1 MENLEKETENI
12 NITLEKRKQKL
23 IEKITNWLK
32 NPYNLIFFIVFI
44 IILIIRFYYFWLTR
58 NQPVWWDEAEYL
70 ASAKHYAGI
79 FDFSHEL
86 SEQRLPGFPLLISV
100 FFRLGITNELVLR
113 FLLVFLPSIIAI
125 FLLYFL
131 LIKMYSDKKIA
142 LISMVIFGV
151 LWEHLFYSN
160 RFHTENP
167 ALIFE
172 FLAIIVLFQAYM
184 KKENFFF
191 IKPKSSL
198 IWVIL
203 FSILSM
209 FFRPGNLLFIPSV
222 FVFFLILN
230 QSFFLSQKRRIYFIA
245 ILITLFIFSI
255 FFLSI
260 LPKVPLLRT
269 YYHPDWP
276 IGWSFLSV
284 FKGFYEPVI
293 SWMPSI
299 LYFAFVLGI
308 FIVLFNTL
316 IVFDKILRINKN
328 SEELEFKSN
337 LYNLILIILVLSIF
351 IFFLRIPEG
360 STRPYEF
367 RWFFIFLPAM
377 LAFTSKGIIVF
388 SEFIS
393 KILNIKN
400 ISLLI
405 IIIILAFGAYNQ
417 LVHADGIIKN
427 KLDSYI
433 HIKEASLWSKYN
445 SNEKDILFG
454 RSVKQI
460 AYYSDRKTYSSSSY
474 QNESSFFNALKNLHP
489 KYYIEY
495 IYEGPL
501 LDYILNPSEN
511 LRKVLKP
518 VRAWFLDKE
527 QKQPVSIVYEI
538 DYNELDKFQS

>member
-1 MENLEKETENI
+1 
-12 NITLEKRKQKL
+12 
-23 IEKITNWLK
+23 
-32 NPYNLIFFIVFI
+32 
-44 IILIIRFYYFWLTR
+44 
-58 NQPVWWDEAEYL
+58 
-70 ASAKHYAGI
+70 
-79 FDFSHEL
+79 
-86 SEQRLPGFPLLISV
+86 
-100 FFRLGITNELVLR
+100 
-113 FLLVFLPSIIAI
+113 
-125 FLLYFL
+125 
-131 LIKMYSDKKIA
+131 
-142 LISMVIFGV
+142 
-151 LWEHLFYSN
+151 
-160 RFHTENP
+160 
-167 ALIFE
+167 
-172 FLAIIVLFQAYM
+172 
-184 KKENFFF
+184 
-191 IKPKSSL
+191 
-198 IWVIL
+198 
-203 FSILSM
+203 
-209 FFRPGNLLFIPSV
+209 
-222 FVFFLILN
+222 
-230 QSFFLSQKRRIYFIA
+230 
-245 ILITLFIFSI
+245 
-255 FFLSI
+255 
-260 LPKVPLLRT
+260 
-269 YYHPDWP
+269 
-276 IGWSFLSV
+276 
-284 FKGFYEPVI
+284 
-293 SWMPSI
+293 
-299 LYFAFVLGI
+299 
-308 FIVLFNTL
+308 
-316 IVFDKILRINKN
+316 
-328 SEELEFKSN
+328 
-337 LYNLILIILVLSIF
+337 
-351 IFFLRIPEG
+351 
-360 STRPYEF
+360 
-367 RWFFIFLPAM
+367 M